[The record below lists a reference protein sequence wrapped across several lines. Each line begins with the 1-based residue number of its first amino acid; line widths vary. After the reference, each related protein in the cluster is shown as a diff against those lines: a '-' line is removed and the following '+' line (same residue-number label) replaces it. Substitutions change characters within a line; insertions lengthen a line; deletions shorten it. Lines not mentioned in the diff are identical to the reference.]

1 MEFKDLGLQEKLL
14 KAVTKLGFISPS
26 EIQEKAIPVLSAGE
40 RDFVG
45 LAQTGTGKT
54 AAFGL
59 PLIQH
64 IKWDSNDTQGLVIC
78 PTRELCMQITKDL
91 ISFAYYQTK
100 PNIVPVY
107 GGASIS
113 DQVRQIKRGAQVVV
127 ATPGRL
133 LDLINRKAIKLQTV
147 SRVILDEADEM
158 LNMGFKEDIDS
169 ILEQTPAMKRVWLF
183 SATMPSAVKRISK
196 NYMVDPLE
204 VVVGKQN
211 SVAANI
217 DHRYYMMKEK
227 DRYYALKRILDYYPD
242 IFGLIFCRTRR
253 ETSAV
258 SDKLEKEGYDVVALH
273 GDLTQAQRDAAM
285 KKFRER
291 TVKILVATDVA
302 ARGLDVHDISHV
314 IHYNLPDDIENYTH
328 RSGRTARAGKGG
340 KSLILINT
348 RELGRIRQ
356 TEKLISTNIEYR
368 RIPEAED
375 ICEKQMYALM
385 DRVVKTPIDDE
396 AIDRYWPVFYDK
408 LKDLPTEEIVLK
420 FISTELN
427 AHLDYYKGAGDLNAD
442 QEKGGRSKP
451 SRREDGSFNRNVSG
465 PKKRYTMDLG
475 ENQNMNK
482 GALVRLIC
490 SETGVESNHIGRIEL
505 HSRFSYFEVD
515 ESVADKVLPKLK
527 QGVYEGKNF
536 NVALSKDQDGG
547 GTYTAKDYGGR
558 SKAGNSYHGK
568 KGGKKD
574 YKKDYKKPYKKKY

>member
-1 MEFKDLGLQEKLL
+1 MEFKELGLPEKIL
-14 KAVTKLGFISPS
+14 KAITKLGFVTPS

-64 IKWDSNDTQGLVIC
+64 INWDSKDTQGLVIC

-91 ISFAYYQTK
+91 ISFAYYQAK

-113 DQVRQIKRGAQVVV
+113 DQIRLIKRGAQVVV

-147 SRVILDEADEM
+147 QRVILDEADEM

-183 SATMPSAVKRISK
+183 SATMPNAVKRISK

-227 DRYYALKRILDYYPD
+227 DRYYAIKRILDYYPD

-253 ETSAV
+253 ETSLV
-258 SDKLEKEGYDVVALH
+258 SDKLEKEGYSVVALH

-291 TVKILVATDVA
+291 TVKVLVATDVA

-328 RSGRTARAGKGG
+328 RSGRTARAGKAG

-348 RELGRIRQ
+348 RELNRIRQ
-356 TEKLISTNIEYR
+356 TEKLINTTIEYR
-368 RIPEAED
+368 RIPEAVD

-385 DRVVKTPIDDE
+385 DRVVKTPIDDA

-427 AHLDYYKGAGDLNAD
+427 THLEYYKGAGDLNAD
-442 QEKGGRSKP
+442 QEKGGRSRDRD
-451 SRREDGSFNRNVSG
+451 RRKEEGSFNRNVSG

-490 SETGVESNHIGRIEL
+490 SETGVDSAQIGRIEL

-515 ESVADKVLPKLK
+515 ETVADKILPKLG
-527 QGVYEGKNF
+527 QGNYEGKSF
-536 NVALSKDQDGG
+536 NVALSKDQD
-547 GTYTAKDYGGR
+547 GGR

-568 KGGKKD
+568 KKGGKKD
-574 YKKDYKKPYKKKY
+574 YKKDYKKGSRKKY